1 MEIEESRRKDEQT
14 CRLRE
19 HELEVTMQINE
30 SRTLDSTLTA
40 RTKRFTDA
48 LRGLVG
54 EFPTDPA
61 AVPGYFEYLEN
72 QFISYEVDEDVKP
85 KILQASLG
93 AKARS
98 LMGRMTLKQLNDYKL
113 LKEALLHEFRISP
126 VLLRERFL
134 SLEKNFDDTYS
145 RLASELH
152 VALTYYIKSRGIDN
166 DFDRLVSLLVAD
178 RLKEL
183 MPQSCVDFV
192 LTQERSSWLDHE
204 ELSRVADNFM
214 ASRDN
219 DCEPIKYSSQRVSNP
234 RDKAVDIS
242 KGSIPATNANNK
254 ERDIRL
260 GLCFKCHEKGHSMKF
275 CPSQKPSPAPIKTSR
290 VGCCSTLPT
299 SIMSTINVETTKVS
313 DVGNEVVIDARE
325 FHTRSFKNIIVDQLP
340 SLPAL
345 VDGGAEVCCIRED
358 LVKSLEVIP
367 PRQINVVGL
376 TETHKRV
383 GYVNLLVRPESSNVD
398 AVNIAPKARVWFA
411 VVPQMHESIIITPSV
426 VELLDSLSKY
436 DIVLPKSIDEATEE
450 ANVVGDRVDESGLSL
465 VPDSSDEREISV
477 NTSEDSIIDLALI
490 ETYPQEVNVV
500 ETKESSRDSDIFA
513 SCVQED
519 AGFPVVAVQTISNVS
534 EKDEG
539 VDAVPFA
546 EEQLSCPSLRS
557 FWQFAERDT
566 MGFFVENGL
575 LYHRET
581 LWGQKLKQLCLPDQR
596 IPVVLEMGHD
606 APYAGHMASR
616 STRQRIRMSFWFPDM
631 ENRVHAYCE
640 SCKVCQLRA
649 PQKIRDRV
657 PIIPI
662 PRGDEFPFSHLVMD
676 CIGPIVPHGDS
687 VAIQPKY
694 NYALVVVDLISRWPM
709 AYPLRSSVQAVC
721 DILLQMFMTFSV
733 LRMKSSDCRINFMS
747 NRTRFYLEYLG
758 CSPRFHTPGHP
769 EVSGVVDRGN
779 QGLVG
784 VICKLVEG
792 YPQEWCGLLL
802 FVRWGL
808 RKGPSS
814 AACVGPWI
822 FIYVLCPLAILV
834 DPGGKRAS
842 RLAQSGVAFFGHMI
856 DSGRDAPCLSRGSLG
871 RENRFP
877 EYKKGVN
884 RHNSFLSY
892 FMTFMICILIRSIGA
907 IARRTSPGKF
917 LFLGIQESRRSRRR
931 SDDSVNLRIHSA
943 SKGES

>member
-1 MEIEESRRKDEQT
+1 MKLKQMEIEESRRRDELT
-14 CRLRE
+14 CRLKE
-19 HELEVTMQINE
+19 QELEVTMQINE

-48 LRGLVG
+48 LKGLVG

-134 SLEKNFDDTYS
+134 SLEKRYDDTYS
-145 RLASELH
+145 RLASEQH
-152 VALTYYIKSRGIDN
+152 VALKYYIKSRGIDN
-166 DFDRLVSLLVAD
+166 DFDRLVSLFVAD

-183 MPQSCVDFV
+183 MSQSCVDFV
-192 LTQERSSWLDHE
+192 LTQERTSWLDHE

-219 DCEPIKYSSQRVSNP
+219 DCNPIKYSNQRV
-234 RDKAVDIS
+234 
-242 KGSIPATNANNK
+242 SIPATNANDK
-254 ERDIRL
+254 ERDTRL
-260 GLCFKCHEKGHSMKF
+260 GLCFKCHGKGHSMKF

-299 SIMSTINVETTKVS
+299 SIMPTINVETTKVS
-313 DVGNEVVIDARE
+313 DVCNEVVIDARE

-376 TETHKRV
+376 TETLKRV
-383 GYVNLLVRPESSNVD
+383 GYVNLLVRPESSNID

-513 SCVQED
+513 SCLQED
-519 AGFPVVAVQTISNVS
+519 AGFPVVAVQTILNIS

-546 EEQLSCPSLRS
+546 EEQRSCPSLRP
-557 FWQFAERDT
+557 FWQFAEHDT
-566 MGFFVENGL
+566 KGFFVDNGL
-575 LYHRET
+575 LYHREA
-581 LWGQKLKQLCLPDQR
+581 LWDQKLKQLCLPNQR

-606 APYAGHMASR
+606 VPYEGHKASK
-616 STRQRIRMSFWFPDM
+616 STRQRIRMSFWFADV
-631 ENRVHAYCE
+631 ENRV
-640 SCKVCQLRA
+640 
-649 PQKIRDRV
+649 
-657 PIIPI
+657 PILPI
-662 PRGDEFPFSHLVMD
+662 PRGDEFLFSQLVMG
-676 CIGPIVPHGDS
+676 CFGPIVPHGDP
-687 VAIQPKY
+687 VTIQLKY
-694 NYALVVVDLISRWPM
+694 NYALMVIDLISRWPM

-721 DILLQMFMTFSV
+721 DILLQIFMTFSV
-733 LRMKSSDCRINFMS
+733 LRVISCRTNFMS
-747 NRTRFYLEYLG
+747 NRIRFFLEYLG
-758 CSPRFHTPGHP
+758 CSPRFHTSGHP
-769 EVSGVVDRGN
+769 EVPSVVERCN
-779 QGLVG
+779 QGLGG
-784 VICKLVEG
+784 VIYKLVEHS
-792 YPQEWCGLLL
+792 QEWCGMLL
-802 FVRWGL
+802 FMGWSL
-808 RKGPSS
+808 RKGSFS
-814 AACVGPWI
+814 ATCIGPWI
-822 FIYVLCPLAILV
+822 IIYVFCPLAILI

-842 RLAQSGVAFFGHMI
+842 RLAQRGVAFFGRTI
-856 DSGRDAPCLSRGSLG
+856 DSGKDAPC
-871 RENRFP
+871 
-877 EYKKGVN
+877 
-884 RHNSFLSY
+884 
-892 FMTFMICILIRSIGA
+892 
-907 IARRTSPGKF
+907 
-917 LFLGIQESRRSRRR
+917 FLG
-931 SDDSVNLRIHSA
+931 VL
-943 SKGES
+943 

>member
-1 MEIEESRRKDEQT
+1 MKSKQMEIEESRRRDEQT

-275 CPSQKPSPAPIKTSR
+275 CPSQKPSPPPVKTSR
-290 VGCCSTLPT
+290 VGCCSTLPSNT
-299 SIMSTINVETTKVS
+299 MPAINVETTKVPE
-313 DVGNEVVIDARE
+313 VGNEVVIDARE

-340 SLPAL
+340 PLPAL
-345 VDGGAEVCCIRED
+345 VDSGAEVCCIRED

-383 GYVNLLVRPESSNVD
+383 GYVNLLVRPESSNID

-450 ANVVGDRVDESGLSL
+450 ANAIGDLVDESGLSL

-546 EEQLSCPSLRS
+546 EEQRSCPSLRP

-566 MGFFVENGL
+566 MGFFGCIGL
-575 LYHRET
+575 LYHHREA
-581 LWGQKLKQLCLPDQR
+581 LWDQKSKQMCLPDHR
-596 IPVVLEMGHD
+596 IPVVLEMGQD
-606 APYAGHMASR
+606 APYEGHMAST
-616 STRQRIRMSFWFPDM
+616 SIRQRILMSFWFTDM
-631 ENRVHAYCE
+631 EIRV
-640 SCKVCQLRA
+640 
-649 PQKIRDRV
+649 
-657 PIIPI
+657 PI
-662 PRGDEFPFSHLVMD
+662 PRGDEFSFSNLVTG
-676 CIGPIVPHGDS
+676 CIGPLVPHGDS

-733 LRMKSSDCRINFMS
+733 LRVKSSDCRINFMS
-747 NRTRFYLEYLG
+747 NRTRFFLEYLG

-784 VICKLVEG
+784 VICKSVEG

-802 FVRWGL
+802 FVWWGL

-856 DSGRDAPCLSRGSLG
+856 DSGRDPPCLSRGSLG

-892 FMTFMICILIRSIGA
+892 FMTFFMICILIRSIGA

-917 LFLGIQESRRSRRR
+917 LF
-931 SDDSVNLRIHSA
+931 
-943 SKGES
+943 